1 MREHSPVVFLLWL
14 LALLSLTAC
23 AQEQTDTAVVA
34 NTAAPAP
41 VNSGSQTTTGDAA
54 AFDLNRYLAT
64 LNRQCA
70 ADSDCEVKDVG
81 NCCGYYPQ
89 CVAKNA
95 TPQKEAVRAWCER
108 NEVKG
113 ICGFQEIK
121 GCACVA
127 GRCTAAAVQ

>member
-1 MREHSPVVFLLWL
+1 MSERLRILLVIAVL
-14 LALLSLTAC
+14 CGSLAGWP
-23 AQEQTDTAVVA
+23 TDS
-34 NTAAPAP
+34 TAAELREAP
-41 VNSGSQTTTGDAA
+41 VGASRDIESSATAA
-54 AFDLNRYLAT
+54 TFDLNRYLAT

-81 NCCGYYPQ
+81 NCCGYYSQ

-113 ICGFQEIK
+113 ICGFQEIQ